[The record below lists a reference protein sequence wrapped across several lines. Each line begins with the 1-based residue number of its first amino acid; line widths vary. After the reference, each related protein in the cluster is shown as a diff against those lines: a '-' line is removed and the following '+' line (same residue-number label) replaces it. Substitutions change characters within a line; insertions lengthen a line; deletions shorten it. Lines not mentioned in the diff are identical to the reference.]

1 MAQSKRKKKQSP
13 LRQLL
18 NPKRIAI
25 PIVIGL
31 GVAGY
36 KLYTDVD
43 FEAFAQVNFGWKS
56 VFWLLM
62 AFLMVVFRDFGYMLR
77 LRILSGKSISWRN
90 VLDDIMLWEFSSA
103 ITPSV
108 VGGSGVAIFIL
119 NKEKLSI
126 GKSTATVMTTAFLDE
141 MFYVVMVPL
150 LFLLVGTDVLFPENI
165 ETVTFLGKELGIEQV
180 FWIGYGFIMV
190 LISIIAFGILINPLG
205 LKRLLVRIFSIPLL
219 RRWLRGAYETGN
231 DIITT
236 SKELRQ
242 QPANFWLSSFAT
254 TALSWT
260 ARYLTANFIMLAFTS
275 FTFMDNLIILARQL
289 VMWVIML
296 ISPTPGGEGVAQLA
310 FESFLV
316 EYFEGATQ
324 DPLSLAVIV
333 AIIWRLYTY
342 YPYLFIGAII
352 LPQWIQ
358 RVYLKRKLI
367 RFRSPKSAPKV

>member
-1 MAQSKRKKKQSP
+1 MAKVKRNKKQSP

-18 NPKRIAI
+18 DPKRIAI

-43 FEAFAQVNFGWKS
+43 FGAFSAVQFGWSS
-56 VFWLLM
+56 VFWLFM
-62 AFLMVVFRDFGYMLR
+62 ALLMVACRDFGYMLR
-77 LRILSGKSISWRN
+77 LRILSGKSIAWRN
-90 VLDDIMLWEFSSA
+90 VFDDIMLWEFSSA

-119 NKEKLSI
+119 NKEKLSV
-126 GKSTATVMTTAFLDE
+126 GKSTAVVMTTAFLDE
-141 MFYVVMVPL
+141 LFYVVMVPL
-150 LFLLVGTDVLFPENI
+150 LFMIVGTDVLFPDNI
-165 ETVTFLGKELGIEQV
+165 ETVTFLGNELGIQQV
-180 FWIGYGFIMV
+180 FWIGYGFILI
-190 LISIIAFGILINPLG
+190 LISVIAFGILINPKG
-205 LKRLLVRIFSIPLL
+205 LKRVLVTIFMMKPL

-231 DIITT
+231 DIIVT
-236 SKELRQ
+236 SKDLRS
-242 QPANFWLSSFAT
+242 QPARFWLSSFGT

-310 FESFLV
+310 FESFLF
-316 EYFEGATQ
+316 EYFEGASTN
-324 DPLSLAVIV
+324 PLGLAVVV

-342 YPYLFIGAII
+342 YPYLFVGAII
-352 LPQWIQ
+352 LPRWIQ

-367 RFRSPKSAPKV
+367 SFKTPGN

>member
-1 MAQSKRKKKQSP
+1 MAQVKRKKKQSP

-18 NPKRIAI
+18 NPRRIAI

-36 KLYTDVD
+36 KLYTDVH
-43 FEAFAQVNFGWKS
+43 FEAFSAVQFGWAS
-56 VFWLLM
+56 IFWLLM
-62 AFLMVVFRDFGYMLR
+62 ALLMVAFRDFGYMLR
-77 LRILSGKSISWRN
+77 LRILSGRSITWRN
-90 VLDDIMLWEFSSA
+90 VFDDIMLWEFSSA

-119 NKEKLSI
+119 NKEKLSV
-126 GKSTATVMTTAFLDE
+126 GKSTAVVMTTAFLDE
-141 MFYVVMVPL
+141 LFYVVMVPL
-150 LFLLVGTDVLFPENI
+150 LFMIVGTDVLFPDNI
-165 ETVTFLGKELGIEQV
+165 ETFSVLGSELGIQQV
-180 FWIGYGFIMV
+180 FWIGYGFIML
-190 LISIIAFGILINPLG
+190 LISFIAFGILINPKG
-205 LKRLLVRIFSIPLL
+205 LKRLLVFIFLFKPL
-219 RRWLRGAYETGN
+219 RRWLKGAYETGN

-236 SKELRQ
+236 SKELRSES
-242 QPANFWLSSFAT
+242 SSFWVSTFTA

-289 VMWVIML
+289 IMWVIML

-310 FESFLV
+310 FESFLF
-316 EYFEGATQ
+316 EYFEGASQ
-324 DPLSLAVIV
+324 NPLGLAIVV

-352 LPQWIQ
+352 LPRWIQ

-367 RFRSPKSAPKV
+367 SFKKPSN

>member
-25 PIVIGL
+25 PIIIGL

-43 FEAFAQVNFGWKS
+43 FEAFAQVDFGWTS

-77 LRILSGKSISWRN
+77 LRILSGKSITWRN
-90 VLDDIMLWEFSSA
+90 VFDDIMLWEFSSA

-119 NKEKLSI
+119 NKEKLSV

-141 MFYVVMVPL
+141 LFYVIMVPL
-150 LFLLVGTDVLFPENI
+150 LFVLVGTDVLFPENI
-165 ETVTFLGKELGIEQV
+165 ETLSFLGRELGIEQV
-180 FWIGYGFIMV
+180 FWIGYGFILL
-190 LISIIAFGILINPLG
+190 LISIIAFGILINPVG
-205 LKRLLVRIFSIPLL
+205 LKRLLVLIFRLPLL
-219 RRWLRGAYETGN
+219 RRWLKGAYETGN

-242 QPANFWLSSFAT
+242 QSALFWVSSFLT

-310 FESFLV
+310 FESFLQ
-316 EYFEGATQ
+316 EYTPVG
-324 DPLSLAVIV
+324 LAAAL

-358 RVYLKRKLI
+358 RVYLKRRLI
-367 RFRSPKSAPKV
+367 KFKAPEGASKV